1 MNVIVENKLF
11 LNIKERRLKNSTQ
24 VAQHLREDFKQGWYI
39 LKVLVAKYL
48 KSSDPTFEKL
58 TTHIVIEESIN

>member
-48 KSSDPTFEKL
+48 KSSDPTFEK
-58 TTHIVIEESIN
+58 